1 MRLIE
6 LRLKNLNSLKG
17 EWHINFAD
25 EAFINEGIFA
35 ITGQTG
41 AGKTTILD
49 AICLALYGET
59 PRINSISKSSN
70 EVMTRQTAECF
81 AEVVIDLGGKHYRC
95 RWGQRRAHNK
105 ADGNLQDATHE
116 VAEIIAGAAEDNIL
130 ESKLSRTKTKIIELT
145 RMDFQQFTRSILL
158 AQGSFSAFLKAK
170 PDERADILEKIT
182 GTDIY
187 ATISSHVFEKKREEE
202 AVLTNLRTGL
212 AGLAL
217 LSAEEESQLQAQG
230 QALGEQQVT
239 QRQTLADLDSQLKW
253 LDGVHE
259 QQQSL
264 KQHEQA
270 LANAQ
275 TSQQNFAPEATRL
288 SLAMSALEIDSPY
301 SQLSYSRQTLAN
313 FKTEQTDLLEKIATQ
328 QTTLKTA
335 TDALIAAK
343 AAEQQA
349 AEHGQSQRPIHTQVR
364 TLDAQIQQQSAA
376 IANEEARLVELNNDL
391 KRLTKAIET
400 DQQEQREAKT
410 QLASTEQYLNRHP
423 ELSDLDS
430 DIATN
435 TTHCSRL
442 RALLEANAN
451 LAADK
456 LNFEQTKQAGDTKLA
471 QLKQQ
476 QAQDIGKI
484 GKQQTHLANLQQQ
497 QADLLQGRQVHG
509 LRQQQNHITEIMAQI
524 EPLTYQLQQI
534 AEIELESQQIQKA
547 LADQAELTTLA
558 ANIKASEDAIQTA
571 TEQRQEKQDYLALS
585 QKIAKLEDYI
595 ELLKDGQPC
604 PLCGAA
610 QHPYSGNHPLL
621 ADKSST
627 LQAQQI
633 QEQQLQTQ
641 IETLSQTIKTHEHTL
656 TDQRVAL
663 ATANN
668 ELERQQQR
676 LATLQTRAQK
686 INGQL
691 QSAIAQILNS
701 ASGYAEPLLSMI
713 QPLNAPYTNDA
724 QRSEAIHQVKQQ
736 LEQHRVKLSTTLN
749 QYDELSQEVDEAR
762 TAMTGLEA
770 AQQQVT
776 DQVNELVSSISLDAQ
791 KIESIETATVSNFT
805 ELAAVITNIT
815 DLVNKYQNGLS
826 TTMAA
831 GHLAD
836 ITELPAKSALVTLQE
851 NIEQRKVSSEDECI
865 VFMEALRQQHRALQK
880 LSDHLRKEREQQ
892 QTLTTNLSGLTARIS
907 AKQTQ
912 RDEKTGELNKLSQW
926 LTAKTTSIEALKAER
941 KDLFGDKDWE
951 VEADKLRIAQEQAQE
966 QLAAAQRTLDNAK
979 QTLQQSKERQEKLV
993 DDIKSTETTLATQ
1006 QATFSE
1012 LLAESQFA
1020 TEQAFLAAR
1029 LPKEERDALQQRQH
1043 NIESA
1048 VQQAQLLLTQTQKNL
1063 TILQAEPLT
1072 AESREDLVAR
1082 QQALQTALSEL
1093 SEQIGAI
1100 NQTLKDNENRKG
1112 EQQAQLAKI
1121 AEQANKLEVWNNLH
1135 ALIGSKDG
1143 KKFRTFAQGLTFDI
1157 MVSHANA
1164 QLHKMSDRYLLKRDT
1179 ENPLELT
1186 VIDNYQGGEIR
1197 STKNLSGGEG
1207 FIISLALALGLS
1219 QMASQNIRVD
1229 SLFLDEGF
1237 GTLDEDSLEIA
1248 LTTLTGLQQEGK
1260 LIGVISHVQALKD
1273 RILTQVKVEKISGG
1287 HSKLSGTGCRQIA
1300 G

>member
-1 MRLIE
+1 
-6 LRLKNLNSLKG
+6 
-17 EWHINFAD
+17 
-25 EAFINEGIFA
+25 
-35 ITGQTG
+35 
-41 AGKTTILD
+41 
-49 AICLALYGET
+49 
-59 PRINSISKSSN
+59 
-70 EVMTRQTAECF
+70 
-81 AEVVIDLGGKHYRC
+81 
-95 RWGQRRAHNK
+95 
-105 ADGNLQDATHE
+105 
-116 VAEIIAGAAEDNIL
+116 
-130 ESKLSRTKTKIIELT
+130 
-145 RMDFQQFTRSILL
+145 
-158 AQGSFSAFLKAK
+158 
-170 PDERADILEKIT
+170 
-182 GTDIY
+182 
-187 ATISSHVFEKKREEE
+187 
-202 AVLTNLRTGL
+202 
-212 AGLAL
+212 
-217 LSAEEESQLQAQG
+217 
-230 QALGEQQVT
+230 
-239 QRQTLADLDSQLKW
+239 
-253 LDGVHE
+253 
-259 QQQSL
+259 
-264 KQHEQA
+264 
-270 LANAQ
+270 
-275 TSQQNFAPEATRL
+275 
-288 SLAMSALEIDSPY
+288 
-301 SQLSYSRQTLAN
+301 
-313 FKTEQTDLLEKIATQ
+313 
-328 QTTLKTA
+328 
-335 TDALIAAK
+335 
-343 AAEQQA
+343 
-349 AEHGQSQRPIHTQVR
+349 
-364 TLDAQIQQQSAA
+364 
-376 IANEEARLVELNNDL
+376 
-391 KRLTKAIET
+391 
-400 DQQEQREAKT
+400 
-410 QLASTEQYLNRHP
+410 
-423 ELSDLDS
+423 
-430 DIATN
+430 
-435 TTHCSRL
+435 
-442 RALLEANAN
+442 
-451 LAADK
+451 
-456 LNFEQTKQAGDTKLA
+456 
-471 QLKQQ
+471 
-476 QAQDIGKI
+476 
-484 GKQQTHLANLQQQ
+484 
-497 QADLLQGRQVHG
+497 
-509 LRQQQNHITEIMAQI
+509 
-524 EPLTYQLQQI
+524 
-534 AEIELESQQIQKA
+534 
-547 LADQAELTTLA
+547 
-558 ANIKASEDAIQTA
+558 
-571 TEQRQEKQDYLALS
+571 
-585 QKIAKLEDYI
+585 
-595 ELLKDGQPC
+595 
-604 PLCGAA
+604 
-610 QHPYSGNHPLL
+610 
-621 ADKSST
+621 
-627 LQAQQI
+627 
-633 QEQQLQTQ
+633 
-641 IETLSQTIKTHEHTL
+641 
-656 TDQRVAL
+656 
-663 ATANN
+663 
-668 ELERQQQR
+668 
-676 LATLQTRAQK
+676 
-686 INGQL
+686 
-691 QSAIAQILNS
+691 
-701 ASGYAEPLLSMI
+701 
-713 QPLNAPYTNDA
+713 
-724 QRSEAIHQVKQQ
+724 
-736 LEQHRVKLSTTLN
+736 
-749 QYDELSQEVDEAR
+749 
-762 TAMTGLEA
+762 
-770 AQQQVT
+770 
-776 DQVNELVSSISLDAQ
+776 
-791 KIESIETATVSNFT
+791 
-805 ELAAVITNIT
+805 
-815 DLVNKYQNGLS
+815 
-826 TTMAA
+826 MAA

>member
-25 EAFINEGIFA
+25 AAFINEGIFA

-81 AEVVIDLGGKHYRC
+81 AEVVIDLGDKHYRC

-187 ATISSHVFEKKREEE
+187 ATISTHVFEKKREEE

-217 LSAEEESQLQAQG
+217 LSTEEESQLQAQG

-253 LDGVHE
+253 LNDVLE
-259 QQQSL
+259 QQQYL
-264 KQHEQA
+264 KQYEQA

-288 SLAMSALEIDSPY
+288 SLAMSALEIESPY
-301 SQLSYSRQTLAN
+301 GQLSYSRLTLAN
-313 FKTEQTDLLEKIATQ
+313 FKTEQADLLEKIAAQ

-349 AEHGQSQRPIHTQVR
+349 AEHWQSQRPIHTQVR

-376 IANEEARLVELNNDL
+376 IASEQARRVELDNDL
-391 KRLTKAIET
+391 ERLAQAIEK
-400 DQQEQREAKT
+400 DQQEQQNTKT
-410 QLASTEQYLNRHP
+410 QLAGTEQYLNSHP
-423 ELSDLDS
+423 ELSNLDS

-456 LNFEQTKQAGDTKLA
+456 LNFEQTKQARDAQLA
-471 QLKQQ
+471 QLRQQ

-484 GKQQTHLANLQQQ
+484 GKQQTHLADLQQQ
-497 QADLLQGRQVHG
+497 QANLLQGKQVHD
-509 LRQQQNHITEIMAQI
+509 LRQQQNHITEMMAQI
-524 EPLTYQLQQI
+524 EPLTYRLQQI
-534 AEIELESQQIQKA
+534 AEIELESQQIKTA

-558 ANIKASEDAIQTA
+558 ANIKATEGAIQTA
-571 TEQRQEKQDYLALS
+571 TEQRQEKQDHLALS
-585 QKIAKLEDYI
+585 QKVAKLEDYI
-595 ELLKDGQPC
+595 ELLEDGQPC

-610 QHPYSGNHPLL
+610 EHPYSGNHPLL

-627 LQAQQI
+627 LQT

-656 TDQRVAL
+656 ADQRVAL

-676 LATLQTRAQK
+676 LASLQTRAQE

-691 QSAIAQILNS
+691 QSAIAHLLNS
-701 ASGYAEPLLSMI
+701 ASDYAEPLLSMI
-713 QPLNAPYTNDA
+713 QPLRVPYTNDT

-749 QYDELSQEVDEAR
+749 QYDELSQGVDEAR
-762 TAMTGLEA
+762 TAVMALEA

-776 DQVNELVSSISLDAQ
+776 NQVNELVSSISLDAQ

-805 ELAAVITNIT
+805 ELATVIMNIT
-815 DLVNKYQNGLS
+815 DLVNKYHNCLS
-826 TTMAA
+826 ITMTA

-836 ITELPAKSALVTLQE
+836 ITELPAQSALVTLQG
-851 NIEQRKVSSEDECI
+851 NIDQRKVSSQDECN
-865 VFMEALRQQHRALQK
+865 VFMDTLRQQHRALQK
-880 LSDHLRKEREQQ
+880 LSEHLRKEREQQ

-912 RDEKTGELNKLSQW
+912 RDEKAGELDKLAQW
-926 LTAKTTSIEALKAER
+926 LNDKTISIETLKSER

-951 VEADKLRIAQEQAQE
+951 MEADKLRVAQEQAQE
-966 QLAAAQRTLDNAK
+966 QLAAAQRTLDSVK
-979 QTLQQSKERQEKLV
+979 QTLQQSQERQEKLV
-993 DDIKSTETTLATQ
+993 NDISATETTLATQ
-1006 QATFSE
+1006 QATFTE
-1012 LLAESQFA
+1012 LLTDSQFA

-1063 TILQAEPLT
+1063 TNLQAEPLT
-1072 AESREDLVAR
+1072 TESREDLAAR

-1100 NQTLKDNENRKG
+1100 NQTLKDNEARKG
-1112 EQQAQLAKI
+1112 EQQSQLEKI
-1121 AEQANKLEVWNNLH
+1121 AEQTHKLEVWNNLH

-1287 HSKLSGTGCRQIA
+1287 HSKLSGAGCRQVP